1 MSVRTCRGVRVTPV
15 PLPHALHL
23 MLPSVIECSSFRLR
37 PWVASDKDSLV
48 KHANNRNIWRNL
60 RDLFPHP
67 YTQADA
73 EKWFAGGGVD
83 EGTYAIDVDG
93 EAVGTISV
101 ERGSEIGQFTAE
113 IGYWLGESY
122 WGRGIVS
129 EAVGILTD
137 LALAEPDIVRVYA
150 PVFAWNARSM
160 RVLENNGFVRECVMR
175 RAGFKD
181 GTIIDRVIYARTRS
195 SDHPYVAAV
204 DAAPSCH
211 KA

>member
-1 MSVRTCRGVRVTPV
+1 
-15 PLPHALHL
+15 
-23 MLPSVIECSSFRLR
+23 MLPAVIECSTFRLR
-37 PWVASDKDSLV
+37 QWVASDAKSLV
-48 KHANNRNIWRNL
+48 HQANNRNIWRNL

-67 YTQADA
+67 YTDADA
-73 EKWFAGGGVD
+73 LKWLEMATSPSA

-93 EAVGTISV
+93 NAVGTVSL
-101 ERGSEIGQFTAE
+101 ERGNEIEQLAAE

-129 EAVGILTD
+129 EAVGRVTD

-160 RVLENNGFVRECVMR
+160 GVLENNGFVRECIMR

-181 GTIIDRVIYARTRS
+181 GTIIDRVIYARTRQ
-195 SDHPYVAAV
+195 SDHPYVAATE
-204 DAAPSCH
+204 ARA
-211 KA
+211 